1 MQKGLGIHAAKV
13 AFKQSAVWGVVT
25 LAFQILIYTNHNDR
39 SFISSM
45 VWQLMLLIFYGALW
59 LIPQRRLF
67 RRPAVIYYARTW
79 FLFRILCM
87 TASTLFYFD
96 RTHAIG
102 NCVYIIG
109 TLFPFT
115 IFEPLLMYYTLLQ
128 DSKWWQ
134 GQDIFQGRRNK
145 DNEEIR
151 SPLQGIDIN
160 LKSAQSLAGTMD
172 RMGKLTSSMS
182 SSLHNSANMSSKRPS
197 TNLGAL
203 ENGEGRGDSRDS
215 VTQDNT
221 NTNAQ
226 VSGGGAVRLLNFA
239 YISLDKN
246 KQLGSGSFSRVYR
259 GKYRDKDCAVKLI
272 FTLDLTVD
280 VIKRIAAEAQ
290 LLSLIRHPNVVDI
303 LGVSVLPPSVCIL
316 LELCSNGS
324 LGDVLRNTTAVTAA
338 LCSFNPI
345 LDPGNQS
352 DIADNSVAVSAL
364 SMRGYVNGFNSFVG
378 FDKLGLAST
387 TEGSVRSFSNNSTVS
402 ALMSVSTGVGGGSSS
417 QSFNRSHSFNL
428 ASAVTA
434 AVAPA
439 PPSVTEQQMA
449 ALSLSWTDRLYLAV
463 GCARGLAALHTFS
476 ADLCHRD
483 IKSFNFLIDSQ
494 LNAKIS
500 DLELGMAELLN
511 HGSKNK
517 EKRKSGTSSTSPSMV
532 GEKSEMS
539 EADSDHRPSIAG
551 NEILAN
557 WAAPEVIQGSSYT
570 QAADIYSFALVL
582 WEILVGRVPFSEVK
596 KQDDIRRRVMSGVR
610 PLIPT
615 CYVTG
620 KNNSI
625 CSIVLLDG

>member
-1 MQKGLGIHAAKV
+1 MLFLPG
-13 AFKQSAVWGVVT
+13 
-25 LAFQILIYTNHNDR
+25 
-39 SFISSM
+39 
-45 VWQLMLLIFYGALW
+45 MLLLFYGALW

-79 FLFRILCM
+79 FLFRLLCM
-87 TASTLFYFD
+87 AASTLMHFET
-96 RTHAIG
+96 THAVG
-102 NCVYIIG
+102 NCTYILG

-134 GQDIFQGRRNK
+134 GQDIFQGRRNMSA
-145 DNEEIR
+145 EEIR

-160 LKSAQSLAGTMD
+160 LKSAQSLAASMD
-172 RMGKLTSSMS
+172 RMGKLTSSATA
-182 SSLHNSANMSSKRPS
+182 SLHNNNNNNNSSIKRTS
-197 TNLGAL
+197 TNFGLSTTERLESNESMSGETAL
-203 ENGEGRGDSRDS
+203 
-215 VTQDNT
+215 
-221 NTNAQ
+221 AA
-226 VSGGGAVRLLNFA
+226 SGGGAVRLLNFA

-259 GKYRDKDCAVKLI
+259 GRYRQKACAVKLI
-272 FTLDLTVD
+272 FTVDLTVD

-316 LELCSNGS
+316 LELCSYGS
-324 LGDVLRNTTAVTAA
+324 LGDVLRNTTAVTSA

-345 LDPGNQS
+345 LDPGNMTEL
-352 DIADNSVAVSAL
+352 ADNSVTVTAL
-364 SMRGYVNGFNSFVG
+364 SMRGYVNGFNSFVTFERAPLNG
-378 FDKLGLAST
+378 ETAS
-387 TEGSVRSFSNNSTVS
+387 SRSISMNSNLS
-402 ALMSVSTGVGGGSSS
+402 ALMSVSTGLNSAS
-417 QSFNRSHSFNL
+417 NSFNL
-428 ASAVTA
+428 ANVISGGNNNPSVPAVP
-434 AVAPA
+434 V
-439 PPSVTEQQMA
+439 VTEQQIQ

-511 HGSKNK
+511 TDKHKK
-517 EKRKSGTSSTSPSMV
+517 DKRKSTGTTNSQNPSFV
-532 GEKSEMS
+532 GTKSEDLS
-539 EADSDHRPSIAG
+539 FSDSDQRPSLAG

-570 QAADIYSFALVL
+570 QAADVYSFALVL
-582 WEILVGRVPFSEVK
+582 WELLVGRVPFSEVK
-596 KQDDIRRRVMSGVR
+596 KQDDIRRKVVSGVR

-615 CYVTG
+615 CFLTG
-620 KNNSI
+620 TKKCCKTIRGLN
-625 CSIVLLDG
+625 